1 MNKASWRPDGSHAMR
16 RDFNSRPFAVIGGEK
31 FGMDEAVVNIFE
43 RRMMLRVK
51 MFMTERLCLNT

>member
-1 MNKASWRPDGSHAMR
+1 MNKASWRPDGSY
-16 RDFNSRPFAVIGGEK
+16 FNSRPFAVIGGEK

-51 MFMTERLCLNT
+51 MFMTERFCLNT